1 MHFRILK
8 YSCWLSLLLLL
19 TIATPTFGQKIQRV
33 GAQLGSKMSSKATNA
48 ASAAASTAKGRAKI
62 GLISKKRALKE
73 SLRTRKPREYRE
85 SPMLDEIIE
94 DPEVR
99 ADLTDNTKKTR
110 YIKLFGHWTTMPND
124 AELALRAQREAFLDS
139 IRSLPDDAL
148 RVTKKIWDGS
158 RDMIVFGW
166 HPYWVGNLYKGYNY
180 DLYNVV
186 SFYSY
191 DINPYTGGSQNPEAT
206 AEFLTGEF
214 VKTAQQNG
222 CSALLSLTCH
232 GEENVG
238 QFLNQNPIAQRTVID
253 SLIYLLD
260 SVKADGIEI
269 NFNGVTSAVKSE
281 FHKFVQ
287 ILSNTITSVR
297 GDTSFVFMS
306 VPPYDEDNIYDIDKL
321 SPFVDIFVVKGF
333 DFQETPDGLERMPVA
348 PYNYSAVAPEYDLRS
363 AVEKYIANI
372 GPYSSDRIIL
382 ALPNYGTRWITDG
395 ITDEVL
401 DMSLM
406 TYSDIQFDY
415 VMKRDDDLNFPGA
428 NVRFDSTYTSH
439 IFSYFDYY
447 VGMVDTLGD
456 VPHNVTIY
464 FEDSI
469 SLRKKYQFIQDYR
482 LGGVGIQSLGY
493 DAGFTHLEDEL
504 AAAFTV
510 VERPTDEALG
520 KLNEGTTQARSYGVY
535 FLSVL
540 LYLAIFLSI
549 GFCAALFKREIRQA
563 LFDRGNFRIFYLLFL
578 TSLIMVLGYY
588 LGMFE
593 QTTLPLIVGLVF
605 GGIISWV
612 AWRFF
617 AKRRVYTP

>member
-1 MHFRILK
+1 V
-8 YSCWLSLLLLL
+8 LL
-19 TIATPTFGQKIQRV
+19 TLPLQLSAQGLIK
-33 GAQLGSKMSSKATNA
+33 QLGTKATSKATNA
-48 ASAAASTAKGRAKI
+48 ASAAVSTAKGRAKI
-62 GLISKKRALKE
+62 GLLSKKRALKR
-73 SLRTRKPREYRE
+73 SLRTRKPGEYE
-85 SPMLDEIIE
+85 ENPMLEDIIE
-94 DPEVR
+94 DPEVK
-99 ADLTDNTKKTR
+99 ADLSDNSKKTR
-110 YIKLFGHWTTMPND
+110 YVKLFGHWTTMPND

-214 VKTAQQNG
+214 VKTAQDRG

-232 GEENVG
+232 GEANVG
-238 QFLNQNPIAQRTVID
+238 QFLNQNPVAQRTVID

-269 NFNGVTSAVKSE
+269 NFSGVSSAVKNE

-287 ILSNTITSVR
+287 ILSNTILNVR

-306 VPPYDEDNIYDIDKL
+306 VPPYDEENIYDIDKL
-321 SPFVDIFVVKGF
+321 SPFVDIFVVRGF
-333 DFQETPDGLERMPVA
+333 DFQETPDGLARMPVA
-348 PYNYSAVAPEYDLRS
+348 PYNYSAVAPDYDLRS
-363 AVEKYIANI
+363 AVEKYVANI
-372 GPYSSDRIIL
+372 GPYRSDRIIL
-382 ALPNYGTRWITDG
+382 SLPNYGTRWVTDG
-395 ITDEVL
+395 ISDEVL

-415 VMKRDDDLNFPGA
+415 VMQKEDEFRFPGA

-439 IFSYFDYY
+439 MFTYFDYY
-447 VGMVDTLGD
+447 TGIDSLLGD

-464 FEDSI
+464 YDDST
-469 SLRKKYQFIQDYR
+469 SLRKKYNFIQEYR

-504 AAAFTV
+504 ANAFTV
-510 VERPTDEALG
+510 IERPTDQKLA
-520 KLNEGTTQARSYGVY
+520 KLNEGTSQARTYGIY
-535 FLSVL
+535 ALSIL

-549 GFCAALFKREIRQA
+549 GFCAALFKRDIRQA
-563 LFDRGNFRIFYLLFL
+563 LFDSGNFRIFYLTFL
-578 TSLIMVLGYY
+578 TTLIMILGYY

-593 QTTLPLIVGLVF
+593 EATLPLIVGIFF
-605 GGIISWV
+605 GGIISWI

-617 AKRRVYTP
+617 AKKRVYTP